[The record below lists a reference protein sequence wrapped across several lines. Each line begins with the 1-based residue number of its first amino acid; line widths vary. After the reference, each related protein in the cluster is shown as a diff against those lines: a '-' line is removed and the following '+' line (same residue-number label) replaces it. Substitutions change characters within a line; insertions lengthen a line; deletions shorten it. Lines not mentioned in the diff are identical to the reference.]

1 MASSSSSPVAR
12 SIVSAKLYDVFIS
25 HRGPDVKETLAKQL
39 YDLLQERRCQAFL
52 DREEIKGGDS
62 IPSAIHNAICSSVV
76 QIAIFSKGYAE
87 SSWCLDELVL
97 MLQQTDALFIPV
109 FYDVKPWELRY
120 IENKNSQYAAAFF
133 YYQSQGRNLDKLHK
147 WKSSLES
154 ASNIS
159 GYELSQYQDNLCE
172 KIVSRVIQVVQE
184 KKNSIA
190 LDVAKYPV
198 ELAKLVQ
205 DFERSCSKTETVRDK
220 LLEDLFPKDQEI
232 KELKI
237 RSVHD
242 GIGKLK
248 YHLGRARHLHFL
260 IILDDIDRENQLD
273 ALLPEGMLN
282 SGSLDP
288 PIAYEKLVEKFVEF
302 CGGLPLSLEVL
313 GAHVYRRNEH
323 YWG

>member
-1 MASSSSSPVAR
+1 MASSSSSPLAR

-25 HRGPDVKETLAKQL
+25 HRGPDVKQTLAKQL
-39 YDLLQERRCQAFL
+39 YDLLQERGCQAFL
-52 DREEIKGGDS
+52 DREEIQGGDS

-87 SSWCLDELVL
+87 SSWCLDTLVI

-120 IENKNSQYAAAFF
+120 LQNEKSQYAAAFF
-133 YYQSQGRNLDKLHK
+133 DYQRQGRYLDKLHK

-184 KKNSIA
+184 KENSIA

-198 ELAKLVQ
+198 GLSELVQ
-205 DFERSCSKTETVRDK
+205 EFERSCSKTETVRDK
-220 LLEDLFPKDQEI
+220 VTIIGIFGLGGVG
-232 KELKI
+232 
-237 RSVHD
+237 RS
-242 GIGKLK
+242 
-248 YHLGRARHLHFL
+248 
-260 IILDDIDRENQLD
+260 
-273 ALLPEGMLN
+273 P
-282 SGSLDP
+282 
-288 PIAYEKLVEKFVEF
+288 
-302 CGGLPLSLEVL
+302 
-313 GAHVYRRNEH
+313 
-323 YWG
+323 